1 MSSIGSALPKNS
13 CVTEAVVQTQ
23 IERFI
28 REQFFEPIPS
38 IHFGAALS
46 RCPARSSSYST
57 SGIPTDKQDRMI
69 SRTQYGKSSQLLGKD
84 TFFQM
89 ELLKFDAKY
98 RQNNLLGPLCKFGQE
113 QIPLKGSGTFSETK
127 ASRNAGT
134 QPHLPNS
141 VQMFVVTSVFFTT
154 ILLTKVLPS

>member
-46 RCPARSSSYST
+46 RCQTPARSSSYST
-57 SGIPTDKQDRMI
+57 SGIPADKQDRMI
-69 SRTQYGKSSQLLGKD
+69 IHSIWQK
-84 TFFQM
+84 
-89 ELLKFDAKY
+89 
-98 RQNNLLGPLCKFGQE
+98 
-113 QIPLKGSGTFSETK
+113 
-127 ASRNAGT
+127 
-134 QPHLPNS
+134 
-141 VQMFVVTSVFFTT
+141 
-154 ILLTKVLPS
+154 